1 MHLEVRIVLYAHV
14 KRKKNYLYILNIW
27 TQNNLLLM
35 QSACYIMHGLSLSQR
50 SFTPCCASPPTA
62 PRRQA
67 DTHTLTHTL
76 HLVLT
81 VIYSTLALPPT
92 LSVCSQTATQM
103 SERERRRGR
112 QSGWGKEIESE
123 RHTKGKLVEWSV
135 NSCRGLAFTG
145 LSESVHI
152 CCSCM
157 CDFQG
162 KFHL

>member
-1 MHLEVRIVLYAHV
+1 MSTFQNISTQTHIRALRGAHSAIHP
-14 KRKKNYLYILNIW
+14 RKKEKKEKNYLYILNIW

-67 DTHTLTHTL
+67 DTHTHTL

-112 QSGWGKEIESE
+112 HRVGGVRRLKVKG
-123 RHTKGKLVEWSV
+123 TKRENLQNEV
-135 NSCRGLAFTG
+135 
-145 LSESVHI
+145 
-152 CCSCM
+152 
-157 CDFQG
+157 
-162 KFHL
+162 